1 MQKNDAKKR
10 TVEKETGCFM
20 KKPAA
25 YMVIRMITAILLTAL
40 LAPASA
46 LAWPAASE
54 WNPLLKNGAFLLDP
68 NNDAQGSRNIVS
80 DATHAAAYIYNDGT
94 YIYFRMRLD
103 QNPQGTGGQGLLQPY
118 GWGFEFD
125 TDSDPTSYEWL
136 LILDGISKTENII
149 LEQNTVQ
156 QSIDDPSDSSEIDA
170 YAISVSGNYQ
180 INLADTSFNGD
191 QDYFLDYRFPYSTFL
206 QMTGLDD
213 SSPIRVFGGSSSST
227 NALTERG
234 ADLLGASTLSGGFT
248 DIITPTGTTPT
259 DGSVKF
265 VENLAGTGDMT
276 AACPGDALFVRV
288 IDGDKN
294 YVDASAQTLEV
305 TLTVPSGDSETIVL
319 TETGVNTSWF
329 TGSIPTAAAASNPGD
344 GTLQVFPG
352 ETATVTYMDEITAG
366 GSVNIARTDSLVM
379 GLPAISIAKT
389 TPTPLVTSGGCAEY
403 TITVTN
409 SGCGAGTI
417 TQIQDVL
424 PGNFTYQAGSTQGLA
439 AADPALSGQVLTW
452 NGSWSVPPY
461 SNVNLS
467 FQVYA
472 GTASGV
478 FYNNASVSGANF
490 NQVSTGDAAPVTV
503 IAPLLEIVKNVDKTN
518 AKPGEELIYSIHYH
532 NIGSDAAHDIVI
544 TDEIPAFT
552 AFLPGSLRIG
562 PADGDYASATPVTDA
577 GDGDEGTV
585 IAPNI
590 VFVIPLTGA
599 DDGVPGSGP
608 DEGKAY
614 FKVLID

>member
-1 MQKNDAKKR
+1 
-10 TVEKETGCFM
+10 M

-25 YMVIRMITAILLTAL
+25 YMLIRMITAILLTAL

-54 WNPLLKNGAFLLDP
+54 WNPLLQNGAFLLDP
-68 NNDAQGSRNIVS
+68 NGDAQGSRNIVS

-156 QSIDDPSDSSEIDA
+156 QSIDDPSDASEIDA
-170 YAISVSGNYQ
+170 FAISVSGNYL

-191 QDYFLDYRFPYSTFL
+191 QDYFLDFRFPYSTFL
-206 QMTGLDD
+206 QMTGLSD
-213 SSPIRVFGGSSSST
+213 SSPIRVFGGSSSSA

-234 ADLLGASTLSGGFT
+234 ADLLGSSTLSGGFT

-294 YVDASAQTLEV
+294 YVDASPQTLEV

-329 TGSIPTAAAASNPGD
+329 TGSIPTAAAASHPGD

-352 ETATVTYMDEITAG
+352 ETATVTYVDEITAD
-366 GSVNIARTDSLVM
+366 GSVNLARTDSLVM

-389 TPTPLVTSGGCAEY
+389 TPTPSVTSGGYAEY

-409 SGCGAGTI
+409 SGCGAGAI

-424 PGNFTYQAGSTQGLA
+424 PGNFTYQAGSTQGLTA
-439 AADPALSGQVLTW
+439 TDPALSGQVLTW
-452 NGSWSVPPY
+452 SGPWSVPPY
-461 SNVNLS
+461 SHVNLS

-490 NQVSTGDAAPVTV
+490 AQVSTGDAAPVTV
-503 IAPLLEIVKNVDKTN
+503 IAPLLEIEKNVDKTN

-577 GDGDEGTV
+577 GDGDEGAV